1 MPPEM
6 ADVVGEGAGGARADQ
21 SSGAH
26 AGRCED
32 QSALDRHCLPRG
44 RRDSACR
51 PDGALSA
58 FTRVFDALWRHPGT
72 VASFEQESRISL
84 TLNPR

>member
-1 MPPEM
+1 MSS
-6 ADVVGEGAGGARADQ
+6 ARAL
-21 SSGAH
+21 A
-26 AGRCED
+26 ALGRINPAARMPD
-32 QSALDRHCLPRG
+32 VARINQRFDRHCLPRG

-84 TLNPR
+84 TLNPS